1 MLSSLLRTGAVPGT
15 QPGLQHI
22 PNSECQNFKLRSNIT
37 MSTNIIRFN
46 LNCFLVFAICVLC
59 ISCAKSVVNNS
70 LQNEDAIVVTSEI
83 EDYANSVVK
92 PLISHIPR
100 EDKLSII
107 QKISGI
113 LLSKEHGVNANA
125 VEPSKYI
132 HYDIFDTF
140 KLGFLVTFN
149 LSSQQKQNIKN
160 WHAKY
165 MSDKAADVFF
175 APTANEII
183 KDRAAFGCTHYAR
196 AFIAIIKSLE
206 LIDNPLDLRY
216 VVACVAKDYNKA
228 YKKQD
233 YEMTINGHQ
242 FVMVRISSKWY
253 AINTS
258 KGETIEMAKDFSPDK
273 ISPPNNTPIQFPSYP
288 EITFLFRKIGKDYS
302 DNIQDNSF
310 IKLMNIYRSGE
321 NNHQSF
327 SWNEYEK
334 I

>member
-1 MLSSLLRTGAVPGT
+1 MVTPAAPELVVGCHNT
-15 QPGLQHI
+15 
-22 PNSECQNFKLRSNIT
+22 KMMSNKT
-37 MSTNIIRFN
+37 MFTNIIRSY
-46 LNCFLVFAICVLC
+46 LNFFLVFAICVLC
-59 ISCAKSVVNNS
+59 FSCAKTVVNNS
-70 LQNEDAIVVTSEI
+70 FQNEDATIVTSEV
-83 EDYANSVVK
+83 EEYANSVVK
-92 PLISHIPR
+92 PLISHIPK
-100 EDKLSII
+100 EDKLTMILKVSEII
-107 QKISGI
+107 
-113 LLSKEHGVNANA
+113 LSKEHGVNSNA

-132 HYDIFDTF
+132 YYDIFETL
-140 KLGFLVTFN
+140 KLGFLVTVN
-149 LSSQQKQNIKN
+149 LSSLQKQNIKN

-175 APTANEII
+175 APTASEII

-196 AFIAIIKSLE
+196 VFVAIIKALE
-206 LIDNPLDLRY
+206 IIDNPSDLRY
-216 VVACVAKDYNKA
+216 VVTCMAKDYNKA

-242 FVMVRISSKWY
+242 FVMVRIGSKWY

-288 EITFLFRKIGKDYS
+288 KTTFLFRKIGKDYS
-302 DNIQDNSF
+302 ANIQDNTL
-310 IKLMNIYRSGE
+310 IKLMNIYRSGD
-321 NNHQSF
+321 NNRQSF